1 MAGHRWPHH
10 GGSSVSW
17 TGADDSVFVRV
28 SPSPSRWVAS
38 CCRSSS
44 GGITWTLTRE
54 SQLSERISTAESRV
68 VRNAIQV
75 QNGLPED
82 RVGVDDLLNGLPTPQ
97 GGIPILF
104 IDDRVFT
111 TDALEVGDPT
121 ETLPAELQSSVSDG
135 VAARM
140 VHKTAGGDTV
150 VSVGVPLEEPGAQY
164 YERVPLD
171 ELNNN
176 LRLLAIS
183 LTGAGIITTLAGAA
197 IGAWASRRTL
207 RPLADV
213 SEAARAIAEGQLETR
228 LDDTSDADLEL
239 LVISFNQMASALEE
253 RIERDGRFASEVS
266 HELRSPVMTLTASI
280 EVLRNSADEF
290 PERARTAL
298 SLLTADL
305 DRFQQLV
312 EDLLEI
318 SRFDAGAAH
327 LRLEPVFLTEV
338 VRAAVGVSSD
348 HPVQIDVDESVE
360 ELVINV
366 DKRRIVQIMANL
378 ARATP
383 RSTPSGATR
392 VHLGRDD
399 DYAYIVVEDEGPG
412 IPDDELDRI
421 FDRFSRGTEGG
432 NRGAD
437 TGVGLGLSLVAEH
450 VDAARRATSGPSRN
464 RPASPVAGSSSRCP
478 FPHPDESAHLEQH
491 DEVMA

>member
-1 MAGHRWPHH
+1 MAP
-10 GGSSVSW
+10 
-17 TGADDSVFVRV
+17 
-28 SPSPSRWVAS
+28 PRWVARALDRARRLGL
-38 CCRSSS
+38 RSRITIAFAL
-44 GGITWTLTRE
+44 GGLLLSIIVGGVTWTLTRE
-54 SQLSERISTAESRV
+54 SQLSERITAAENRV

-75 QNGLPED
+75 QNGLAED
-82 RVGVDDLLNGLPTPQ
+82 LAGVDDLLNGLPKPQ
-97 GGIPILF
+97 GGIPILLV
-104 IDDRVFT
+104 DDRVFT

-121 ETLPAELQSSVSDG
+121 ETLPAELQTSVGDG

-150 VSVGVPLEEPGAQY
+150 VSIGVPLEVTGSQY
-164 YERVPLD
+164 YERVPLN
-171 ELNNN
+171 ELDNN

-239 LVISFNQMASALEE
+239 LVLSFNQMASALEE
-253 RIERDGRFASEVS
+253 RIDRDARFASEVS

-280 EVLRNSADEF
+280 EVLRNSVDEF
-290 PERARTAL
+290 PERAQTAL

-348 HPVQIDVDESVE
+348 HPVRIDVDESVE

-378 ARATP
+378 LGNAEKYGE
-383 RSTPSGATR
+383 GASR

-399 DYAYIVVEDEGPG
+399 DHAFIVVEDDGPG

-450 VDAARRATSGPSRN
+450 VALHGGAVWAESKPSGEPGGRFV
-464 RPASPVAGSSSRCP
+464 VALP
-478 FPHPDESAHLEQH
+478 LPHPDELAHLEQH

>member
-1 MAGHRWPHH
+1 MTP
-10 GGSSVSW
+10 
-17 TGADDSVFVRV
+17 
-28 SPSPSRWVAS
+28 PRWVARVLDRARRLGL
-38 CCRSSS
+38 RSRITIAFALGGLLLSIIV

-54 SQLSERISTAESRV
+54 SQLSERITAAESRV
-68 VRNAIQV
+68 VRNALQV
-75 QNGLPED
+75 QSGLPED
-82 RVGVDDLLNGLPTPQ
+82 LTGVDDLLNGLPQPQ
-97 GGIPILF
+97 GGVPILLF
-104 IDDRVFT
+104 PDRAFT
-111 TDALEVGDPT
+111 TDALAVADPT
-121 ETLPAELQSSVSDG
+121 ETLPSELQESVASG

-150 VSVGVPLEEPGAQY
+150 LSVGVPLELGGGQY

-183 LTGAGIITTLAGAA
+183 LTGAGIITTLSGAA

-213 SEAARAIAEGQLETR
+213 SEAARAIAEGQMETR
-228 LDDTSDADLEL
+228 LDDTADADLEL
-239 LVISFNQMASALEE
+239 LVVSFNQMASALQE
-253 RIERDGRFASEVS
+253 RIERDARFASEVS
-266 HELRSPVMTLTASI
+266 HELRSPVMTLTASL
-280 EVLRNSADEF
+280 EVLKNSEDEF

-305 DRFQQLV
+305 DRFKQLV

-327 LRLEPVFLTEV
+327 LSLQPVFLTEV
-338 VRAAVGVSSD
+338 VRAAVDLSSD
-348 HPVQIDVDESVE
+348 HPLQIDVDDAVD
-360 ELVINV
+360 ELIINV
-366 DKRRIVQIMANL
+366 DKRRVVQIMANL
-378 ARATP
+378 LGNAEKYAG
-383 RSTPSGATR
+383 GASR

-399 DYAYIVVEDEGPG
+399 DYTFIVVEDEGPG

-432 NRGAD
+432 NRGTD
-437 TGVGLGLSLVAEH
+437 TGVGLGLSLVTEH
-450 VDAARRATSGPSRN
+450 VELHGGKVWAERKPDGEPGGRFV
-464 RPASPVAGSSSRCP
+464 VALP
-478 FPHPDESAHLEQH
+478 LPHPEEMAHHEQH

>member
-1 MAGHRWPHH
+1 MTP
-10 GGSSVSW
+10 
-17 TGADDSVFVRV
+17 
-28 SPSPSRWVAS
+28 PRWVARVLDRARRLGL
-38 CCRSSS
+38 RSRITIAFALGGLLLSIIV

-54 SQLSERISTAESRV
+54 SQLTERITAAENRV

-82 RVGVDDLLNGLPTPQ
+82 LAGVDDLLNGLPKPQ
-97 GGIPILF
+97 GGVPILLV
-104 IDDRVFT
+104 DDRAFT
-111 TDALEVGDPT
+111 TDAIEVGDPI
-121 ETLPAELQSSVSDG
+121 ETLPSPLQDSVASG
-135 VAARM
+135 IAARM
-140 VHKTAGGDTV
+140 VHTTATGDTV
-150 VSVGVPLEEPGAQY
+150 LSVGVPLELGGGQY

-171 ELNNN
+171 ELNSN

-183 LTGAGIITTLAGAA
+183 LTGAGIITTLSGAA

-213 SEAARAIAEGQLETR
+213 SEAARAIAEGQMETR

-239 LVISFNQMASALEE
+239 LVISFNQMASALQQ
-253 RIERDGRFASEVS
+253 RIERDARFASEVS
-266 HELRSPVMTLTASI
+266 HELRSPVMTLTASL
-280 EVLRNSADEF
+280 EVLKNSEDEL

-298 SLLTADL
+298 TLLTADL

-327 LRLEPVFLTEV
+327 LSLQPVFLTEV
-338 VRAAVGVSSD
+338 VEAAVGVSSD
-348 HPVQIDVDESVE
+348 HPVEIEVDDSVR
-360 ELVINV
+360 ELIINV
-366 DKRRIVQIMANL
+366 DKRRIVQVMANL
-378 ARATP
+378 IGNAEKYAGWA
-383 RSTPSGATR
+383 SR

-399 DYAYIVVEDEGPG
+399 EFAFIVVEDDGPG
-412 IPDDELDRI
+412 IGDDDRDRI

-437 TGVGLGLSLVAEH
+437 SGVGLGLSLVAEH
-450 VDAARRATSGPSRN
+450 VALHGGRAWAEPKPDGGSGGRFV
-464 RPASPVAGSSSRCP
+464 VALP
-478 FPHPDESAHLEQH
+478 LPHPEEMAHHEQH

>member
-1 MAGHRWPHH
+1 M
-10 GGSSVSW
+10 
-17 TGADDSVFVRV
+17 
-28 SPSPSRWVAS
+28 
-38 CCRSSS
+38 
-44 GGITWTLTRE
+44 
-54 SQLSERISTAESRV
+54 
-68 VRNAIQV
+68 
-75 QNGLPED
+75 
-82 RVGVDDLLNGLPTPQ
+82 
-97 GGIPILF
+97 
-104 IDDRVFT
+104 
-111 TDALEVGDPT
+111 
-121 ETLPAELQSSVSDG
+121 
-135 VAARM
+135 
-140 VHKTAGGDTV
+140 
-150 VSVGVPLEEPGAQY
+150 VSVGVPLTVPGAQY
-164 YERVPLD
+164 YERVPLN

-228 LDDTSDADLEL
+228 LDDTSDGDLEL
-239 LVISFNQMASALEE
+239 LVLSFNQMASALEE
-253 RIERDGRFASEVS
+253 RIENDARFASEVS

-280 EVLRNSADEF
+280 EVLKNSADEF
-290 PERARTAL
+290 PKRARTAL

-327 LRLEPVFLTEV
+327 LRLEPVFLPEV

-348 HPVQIDVDESVE
+348 HAVQIDVDESVE
-360 ELVINV
+360 ELVLNV
-366 DKRRIVQIMANL
+366 DKRRVVQIMANL
-378 ARATP
+378 LGNAEKYAG
-383 RSTPSGATR
+383 GATR

-399 DYAYIVVEDEGPG
+399 DYAFIVVEDDGPG

-437 TGVGLGLSLVAEH
+437 TGVGLGLSLVGEH
-450 VDAARRATSGPSRN
+450 VALHGGSVWAEPKPTGESGGRFV
-464 RPASPVAGSSSRCP
+464 VALP
-478 FPHPDESAHLEQH
+478 LPHPNELAHIEQH